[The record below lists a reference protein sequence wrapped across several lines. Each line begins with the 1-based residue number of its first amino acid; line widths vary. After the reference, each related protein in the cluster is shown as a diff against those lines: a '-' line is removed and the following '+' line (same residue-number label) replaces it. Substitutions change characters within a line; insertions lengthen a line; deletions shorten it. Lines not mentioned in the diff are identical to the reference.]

1 MRSTESGDHNT
12 PGTGHE
18 FMEKTKY
25 QYIGK
30 SDQQKGLPQPPLE
43 TLADPDKPLVDLPP
57 PASLDIP
64 PADLRTTIELRQSI
78 RNYAHEP
85 ITLEE
90 LSFLLWCT
98 QGVKHVHGM
107 QATFRTVPSAGARH
121 AFETFLLVNDVE
133 GMEPG
138 LYRYLA
144 LSHRL
149 QQLDTDPTIAHRI
162 TAACFDQQFILRSNV
177 VFLWTAVPYRMTW
190 RYGERG
196 YRDLHL
202 DAGHVCQNLYL
213 AAGAVGCGTCA
224 IAAFNDDEMNE
235 LLGINGEDQ
244 FLIYLATVGKK
255 A

>member
-1 MRSTESGDHNT
+1 MRSTGSGDHG
-12 PGTGHE
+12 PHGTGHE

-25 QYIGK
+25 QYITK

-43 TLADPDKPLVDLPP
+43 VPADPDKPLIDLPSP
-57 PASLDIP
+57 VSLDIP
-64 PADLRTTIELRQSI
+64 AADLRTGIEQRQSI

-85 ITLEE
+85 ITREE

-98 QGVKHVHGM
+98 QGVKRVHGT

-121 AFETFLLVNDVE
+121 AFETFLLINDVE
-133 GMEPG
+133 GLEPG

-144 LSHRL
+144 LSHKL
-149 QQLDTDPTIAHRI
+149 QQIDTDPVLSHRI
-162 TAACFDQQFILRSNV
+162 TAACFDQQFILRSGV
-177 VFLWTAVPYRMTW
+177 VFLWTVVPYRMTW

-213 AAGAVGCGTCA
+213 AAGAVGCGACA
-224 IAAFNDDEMNE
+224 IAAFNDDEMND
-235 LLGINGEDQ
+235 LLGINGGDQ

>member
-1 MRSTESGDHNT
+1 
-12 PGTGHE
+12 
-18 FMEKTKY
+18 MERTRY
-25 QYIGK
+25 HSIGK

-43 TLADPDKPLVDLPP
+43 NPPDPRAPLVHLPRP
-57 PASLDIP
+57 ESLDIP
-64 PADLRTTIELRQSI
+64 RIDLRAAIEHRRSVRSYL
-78 RNYAHEP
+78 HEP
-85 ITLEE
+85 ITPEE

-98 QGVKHVHGM
+98 QGVKLVHGS

-121 AFETFLLVNDVE
+121 AFETYLLVNDVE
-133 GMEPG
+133 GLWPG

-144 LSHRL
+144 LTHQV
-149 QQLDTDPTIAHRI
+149 QQVDSDPMVAHRV
-162 TAACFDQQFILRSNV
+162 TSACFDQQFILRSGV

-213 AAGAVGCGTCA
+213 AAEAVGCGVCA
-224 IAAFNDDEMNE
+224 VAAFDDDRMNE
-235 LLGINGEDQ
+235 LLGINGTDQ

-255 A
+255 EE